1 MINRMR
7 HEQDEAR
14 HVGGLVPGHV
24 LVTYQLLGWL
34 GVLFLVAAGAI
45 GGVSTIFINRKV
57 KRDEQIAQFRN
68 QPDRLDAPSKEP
80 PPEG

>member
-1 MINRMR
+1 MSKTKRAMW
-7 HEQDEAR
+7 A
-14 HVGGLVPGHV
+14 VWFLVMCW
-24 LVTYQLLGWL
+24 VTYQLLGWL

-68 QPDRLDAPSKEP
+68 QPDRLDAPSKGSKGP

>member
-1 MINRMR
+1 MSKTAKRAMW
-7 HEQDEAR
+7 
-14 HVGGLVPGHV
+14 VVWFLVMSW
-24 LVTYQLLGWL
+24 LSYQLFGWL

-68 QPDRLDAPSKEP
+68 QLDHFDALRKERP
-80 PPEG
+80 PGG

>member
-1 MINRMR
+1 MSKTTKRAMW
-7 HEQDEAR
+7 
-14 HVGGLVPGHV
+14 VVWFLVMC
-24 LVTYQLLGWL
+24 LVTYQLFGWL

-68 QPDRLDAPSKEP
+68 QPDHFDAQRKER